1 MILLMLGC
9 SGAPSSPWTREAAL
23 TPTATI
29 DGSAALSE
37 ADYTRRAY
45 AAIPFAEADT
55 DGSGTLSAA
64 ELAVLI
70 TRQDPLTFDRARPMQ
85 ALDRQKWS
93 TPFSEP
99 RLQRVTWELLA
110 FLRAEV
116 AAAAP
121 EAVLPDDDALQAAAA
136 TEDLHS
142 EAVQGVLRALQAL
155 HVEHGLVFPDGLIDT
170 P

>member
-1 MILLMLGC
+1 MIWLMLGC
-9 SGAPSSPWTREAAL
+9 SGTPSSPWTAEAAL
-23 TPTATI
+23 TPTATL
-29 DGSAALSE
+29 DGAPALSE

-55 DGSGTLSAA
+55 NASGTLSAD

-85 ALDRQKWS
+85 ALDRKKWS

-99 RLQRVTWELLA
+99 RLQRVMWEMLA

-116 AAAAP
+116 AAVAP
-121 EAVLPDDDALQAAAA
+121 GAVLPDDAALKAASA
-136 TEDLHS
+136 TEDLHA
-142 EAVQGVLRALQAL
+142 EAVQDVLRALQAL
-155 HVEHGLVFPDGLIDT
+155 HVEHGLTFPEGLIDA